1 MQIANKFY
9 DVIHIHGC
17 AVEICHDHAA
27 VFVGEVL
34 THLATLLQRKQN
46 YNSGFMPIAQHNW
59 EHSNATIANSLR
71 CLVSEHHYTWV
82 QDLAAYTFTYNTAP
96 VPDTEGLSP
105 YLIIHG
111 HIPHSPYVSHLAQV
125 QPQLTPFPICLPPS
139 SDPVT
144 TRLCF
149 RSTPGYPRIT
159 MHHT

>member
-17 AVEICHDHAA
+17 AVEICHDHVAE
-27 VFVGEVL
+27 FVGEVL

-82 QDLAAYTFTYNTAP
+82 QDLAAYTFTYNTTPGARHRR
-96 VPDTEGLSP
+96 T
-105 YLIIHG
+105 
-111 HIPHSPYVSHLAQV
+111 VSLLNHTWTH
-125 QPQLTPFPICLPPS
+125 TPFPICLPPS
-139 SDPVT
+139 SGPAT
-144 TRLCF
+144 TQLCF
-149 RSTPGYPRIT
+149 RSNPGYPRIT